1 MAKLVSRG
9 RLAELLAGMARPVSM
24 DRNCQTFGGMAKL
37 ESTVPLAEL
46 LEDMARLVSMDQL
59 RRIGGT
65 AKLVSTGPFAELL
78 AGMARPVSMDRNCQT
93 FVGKA
98 KLDSKVWW
106 W

>member
-1 MAKLVSRG
+1 
-9 RLAELLAGMARPVSM
+9 MARPV
-24 DRNCQTFGGMAKL
+24 
-37 ESTVPLAEL
+37 STVPLAEL
-46 LEDMARLVSMDQL
+46 LGDMARLVSMDQL
-59 RRIGGT
+59 CRIGGT
-65 AKLVSTGPFAELL
+65 AKPGSTVPDAELL